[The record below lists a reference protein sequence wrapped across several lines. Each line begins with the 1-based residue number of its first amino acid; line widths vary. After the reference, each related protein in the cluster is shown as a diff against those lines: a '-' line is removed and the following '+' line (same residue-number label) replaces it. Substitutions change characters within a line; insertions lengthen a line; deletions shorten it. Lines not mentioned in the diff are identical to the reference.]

1 MEDELGGRI
10 KEEFSSLRYQMYNYL
25 TDNACVNIQAKGTGS
40 ASSNEKLNLR
50 TTKSVW
56 KILRH

>member
-10 KEEFSSLRYQMYNYL
+10 MEEFSSLRYQMYNYL
-25 TDNACVNIQAKGTGS
+25 TGNACVNIQAKGTGS

-50 TTKSVW
+50 TTKSV
-56 KILRH
+56 